1 MIWGACAPLTG
12 FIWTAMA
19 VIFEVQWQSSCFKAD
34 FTFLR
39 ILHDM
44 SIQSQHLQSLC
55 DTYLFHHLT
64 TAWKS
69 VSRPPEKCCGE
80 VTTSWK
86 HVCYNMHGIGDK
98 IVPSRS
104 SEEKKC
110 CVQDSIH
117 NSKNPE
123 IFISFLLF
131 TVLKE
136 DRFDFM
142 KKWTV
147 RTFKNCVFPL
157 S

>member
-1 MIWGACAPLTG
+1 M
-12 FIWTAMA
+12 
-19 VIFEVQWQSSCFKAD
+19 
-34 FTFLR
+34 
-39 ILHDM
+39 HD
-44 SIQSQHLQSLC
+44 
-55 DTYLFHHLT
+55 
-64 TAWKS
+64 
-69 VSRPPEKCCGE
+69 
-80 VTTSWK
+80 
-86 HVCYNMHGIGDK
+86 IGDK

-147 RTFKNCVFPL
+147 LYERSRIVCFLFPSL
-157 S
+157 LFPDFSRGLLCL